1 MKPGKKSFSISTL
14 KNKPVLRIIGKLIK
28 MPNESSWDSRTE
40 MTGGAIGE
48 VLSWG
53 YQYLFTDPGKQP
65 GGGRTGQVRR
75 SQM

>member
-1 MKPGKKSFSISTL
+1 MKPEKEFFNFNF
-14 KNKPVLRIIGKLIK
+14 KNKRVLRIIGKLIK
-28 MPNESSWDSRTE
+28 MQMKAFGTQGQ
-40 MTGGAIGE
+40 MTRGAIGE